1 MVGLLSGSRTWGPQS
16 RTHHPL
22 WRGDSSGFWEGEK
35 LKQNQF
41 ASRAV
46 CQGPVSTQP
55 TARAQGE
62 WVQRPASAA
71 SQMRQGLGTL
81 AGRGPGCSHTRTPWP
96 HVWAPRQ
103 APQEDGCVWRQQSPG
118 EAAVGWVRGTHR
130 KAGKVQTLLHDLS
143 KETFQHIPFY
153 NINKQNFS

>member
-41 ASRAV
+41 ASRAM

-62 WVQRPASAA
+62 WVQRPRLSCISDETGPRDSGWERSRLLPHTDPVAPCVGSSAS
-71 SQMRQGLGTL
+71 T
-81 AGRGPGCSHTRTPWP
+81 TR
-96 HVWAPRQ
+96 
-103 APQEDGCVWRQQSPG
+103 
-118 EAAVGWVRGTHR
+118 GWVC
-130 KAGKVQTLLHDLS
+130 L
-143 KETFQHIPFY
+143 ETAKPWGGSCGMGEGHPSEGREGP
-153 NINKQNFS
+153 NPAP